1 MCPQQTLLVYC
12 TLWGVQWVLVGA
24 TSNVFKFDMTDTCR
38 KTRIHG
44 VERHVSTNKAGVI
57 VYKPPSLW
65 RDAHLKATLY
75 NEAYEWTHE
84 TQLRD
89 WTFTA
94 LSRPDALTEQ
104 NVFVPTG
111 SALDCVHIS
120 YRSTVRMPHVLRRYV
135 DIGNVE
141 TQVHKTV
148 CVEANNV
155 YNSITLEDLPIIGI
169 VRIFSRMTLED
180 ETLSTHVYAEF
191 DLAWYLGMLYSTAEN
206 IVRQSYRDEV
216 LATIHQLC
224 SGDDAKLDMT
234 VFPIKS

>member
-12 TLWGVQWVLVGA
+12 ALWGVQWVLVGA

-44 VERHVSTNKAGVI
+44 VERHIYMNKAAGMP
-57 VYKPPSLW
+57 YNPPSLW
-65 RDAHLKATLY
+65 RDAQLKETLY

-89 WTFTA
+89 WTFVA

-120 YRSTVRMPHVLRRYV
+120 YRSTVRMPNVLRRYI
-135 DIGNVE
+135 DIGNFE
-141 TQVHKTV
+141 TLVHKTV

-180 ETLSTHVYAEF
+180 ETLSTNVYAEF

-206 IVRQSYRDEV
+206 IVRQSYRDDV
-216 LATIHQLC
+216 MGTMHQLC
-224 SGDDAKLDMT
+224 SGDYVT
-234 VFPIKS
+234 T

>member
-1 MCPQQTLLVYC
+1 MRPQQKLLVYC
-12 TLWGVQWVLVGA
+12 ALWATHWVLVGA

-44 VERHVSTNKAGVI
+44 VERHIYMNKAAGMP
-57 VYKPPSLW
+57 YNPPSLW
-65 RDAHLKATLY
+65 RDAQLKETLY

-89 WTFTA
+89 WTFAA

-120 YRSTVRMPHVLRRYV
+120 YRSTVRMPNVLRRYI
-135 DIGNVE
+135 DIGNFE

-191 DLAWYLGMLYSTAEN
+191 DLAWYLGMLYGTAEK
-206 IVRQSYRDEV
+206 IVRHSYRDEV

-224 SGDDAKLDMT
+224 SGDDVT
-234 VFPIKS
+234 T